1 MIRTRGAT
9 RPVVPCT
16 LGRRPDVI
24 ENAKLRSSGI
34 VRREL
39 NSCLRTKLFWHFES
53 INEPA
58 HLGLCYLSQALQV
71 VELRFEPVVCAIEPV
86 APSSG
91 TMDSERPPDSIAEF
105 VRAEL
110 ILTRKDL
117 DSFRQTRTAFYWH
130 FQAESQVVDVDPAV
144 PCEQWFVRKDPEV
157 STPTGL
163 FERRLNSVLAQ
174 FPLQLQK
181 IL

>member
-34 VRREL
+34 VRRQL
-39 NSCLRTKLFWHFES
+39 NSCLRTKLFRHFES
-53 INEPA
+53 IDEPA
-58 HLGLCYLSQALQV
+58 HLGLCDLSQSLQV
-71 VELRFEPVVCAIEPV
+71 VELRFEPVVCTIEPV

-91 TMDSERPPDSIAEF
+91 TMESERPPDSIAEF

-110 ILTRKDL
+110 ILTRKYL
-117 DSFRQTRTAFYWH
+117 DSFRQTRTTTLHWH
-130 FQAESQVVDVDPAV
+130 FQAKSQVVDVDPAV
-144 PCEQWFVRKDPEV
+144 PCEQWLLREDPEV
-157 STPTGL
+157 SAATGL
-163 FERRLNSVLAQ
+163 FE
-174 FPLQLQK
+174 
-181 IL
+181 